1 MLSDTL
7 LDSSPA
13 REPVLHVRHWLIAV
27 SAAVA
32 GFCLGWFGLP
42 LLEAPQTKVLATQ
55 ASILAAIFFFSALML
70 AYVYVDSRHLR
81 LRTWPWVALTLLLNV
96 IGFIVYLVYS
106 AARVNNWKRATLPIA
121 YMIEVMAVGVMV
133 IIPLVHTQ
141 ALPKTLLSVVPMPS
155 PPAAAPPHTAAS
167 PPVNVQRVSMEDLV
181 KEPTVIPKAIA
192 KFKHQPPLVPSNIGV
207 VGSVPGLGSS
217 GASDAVIR
225 SMIDMTGTAPP
236 PPPSKPQAPGRIKV
250 GGVVEEAN
258 LIYGPKPGYPQ
269 LAKMA
274 RIQGTVRLEALI
286 ATDGTIKGLRVISG
300 HPLLVKAALQAVEQW
315 RYRPTLLNGQPVE
328 VETEI
333 DVNFSLKE

>member
-42 LLEAPQTKVLATQ
+42 LVEAPQTKVLATQ

-81 LRTWPWVALTLLLNV
+81 LRTWPWVVLTLLLNV
-96 IGFIVYLVYS
+96 TGFIVYLVYS
-106 AARVNNWKRATLPIA
+106 AARVNDWKRATLPIA
-121 YMIEVMAVGVMV
+121 YMIEVMVIGVMV

-141 ALPKTLLSVVPMPS
+141 ALPKTLLSIVPMPS
-155 PPAAAPPHTAAS
+155 PPTAPPPHTAAS
-167 PPVNVQRVSMEDLV
+167 PPVNVQRVSLKDLE
-181 KEPTVIPKAIA
+181 KEPVLVPKAIP
-192 KFKHQPPLVPSNIGV
+192 KIKDQPLPPSGPMV
-207 VGSVPGLGSS
+207 VGSVPGMPS
-217 GASDAVIR
+217 GQSDGVIR
-225 SMIDMTGTAPP
+225 SVIDMTGTTPP

-286 ATDGTIKGLRVISG
+286 ATDGTIKGLRIISG

-333 DVNFSLKE
+333 DVNFSLKQ